1 MLHIVKG
8 NKTCHLLSAFIY
20 RKCFRKYKPFEKCRN
35 VFNCLYKAL
44 IHKEFSFMS
53 VVSKRVFTCRILVR
67 TSFTSTRS
75 LLTLPRISERLHEPG
90 ELSISSASMKSRL
103 QIRIIKSY
111 NIEIYSFVQNSL
123 WTCAICWKR
132 ARIIRSGEGADTILA
147 SNLQATY
154 FWHQYKKQSCSA
166 MRLQIKSKMSA
177 ENQ

>member
-1 MLHIVKG
+1 MIVLSLAVMYASFPLYSKS
-8 NKTCHLLSAFIY
+8 NKNQF
-20 RKCFRKYKPFEKCRN
+20 
-35 VFNCLYKAL
+35 
-44 IHKEFSFMS
+44 
-53 VVSKRVFTCRILVR
+53 KRVFTCRILVR
-67 TSFTSTRS
+67 TSFTSTRT

-132 ARIIRSGEGADTILA
+132 ARIIRSGEAADTILA

-166 MRLQIKSKMSA
+166 MRLQIKSKISA
-177 ENQ
+177 ENQYVAIELLIQ

>member
-1 MLHIVKG
+1 M
-8 NKTCHLLSAFIY
+8 
-20 RKCFRKYKPFEKCRN
+20 
-35 VFNCLYKAL
+35 
-44 IHKEFSFMS
+44 
-53 VVSKRVFTCRILVR
+53 FTCRILVC
-67 TSFTSTRS
+67 TSFTSTRT
-75 LLTLPRISERLHEPG
+75 LLTLPIISERLHEPG

-177 ENQ
+177 ENQYVAITFKLERWIGRSRNKFMVT

>member
-1 MLHIVKG
+1 MMICYQEESTVHCFEDVSRRKSPLFAWYCSFNPTSHQGTNDLTIVLMLHIVKG

-35 VFNCLYKAL
+35 VFNCLYTTL
-44 IHKEFSFMS
+44 IHKDFSFMS

-67 TSFTSTRS
+67 TSFTSTRTF
-75 LLTLPRISERLHEPG
+75 LTLPRISERLHEPG

-123 WTCAICWKR
+123 WTCAIC
-132 ARIIRSGEGADTILA
+132 
-147 SNLQATY
+147 
-154 FWHQYKKQSCSA
+154 
-166 MRLQIKSKMSA
+166 
-177 ENQ
+177 